1 VRVGP
6 GPLKGEEDIVCW
18 RRAQVAGRRPS
29 RTDQARRQTTGRGME
44 RNLLRIV
51 LNWSSHGH
59 ALGRCRVLLPPEVV
73 IRPGMFKHSRAQVLV
88 VMGRRFGPEAD
99 ATTQRPRLW
108 AMTLRVIQTALAQKR
123 PDGRWF
129 TPTPYFKSRITSSTT
144 AWRR

>member
-1 VRVGP
+1 MRT
-6 GPLKGEEDIVCW
+6 GEEH
-18 RRAQVAGRRPS
+18 RLLAPGTGGGTPSS

-44 RNLLRIV
+44 RNLSRIV

-59 ALGRCRVLLPPEVV
+59 ALGKCRVLLPPEVV
-73 IRPGMFKHSRAQVLV
+73 IRPGMFNIRVRRVLV
-88 VMGRRFGPEAD
+88 VMDVASGPRPMRP
-99 ATTQRPRLW
+99 TQRPRLW
-108 AMTLRVIQTALAQKR
+108 AMTLKVIQTALAQKR